1 MSLEVCSE
9 RNLFRVVVFNGL
21 AAGKLKHMH
30 PRVSLHLLI
39 LKMCAFRGKKNH
51 PQKSILLKI
60 LLKPLKVSEVIVS
73 NIQD

>member
-9 RNLFRVVVFNGL
+9 RNLFRVVVSNGL

-39 LKMCAFRGKKNH
+39 LKMCVFRGKK
-51 PQKSILLKI
+51 KI
-60 LLKPLKVSEVIVS
+60 IHRNPFLEDITQTFESF
-73 NIQD
+73 